1 MCDLLQAGLKDQSF
15 ILLLEHYL
23 YKTNQQYKRIVL
35 YLSGRV
41 LQYTIS
47 IYIIWLWYTW
57 ITIRHEKVIH
67 SMTGFIRQTYYL
79 WITIVIVWTPVSTD
93 TITRERERE
102 REINK
107 ERERESVCVCVCVY
121 KGNVIQR
128 NSTFIV
134 ILQRTKLID
143 YLQFNR
149 K

>member
-1 MCDLLQAGLKDQSF
+1 
-15 ILLLEHYL
+15 
-23 YKTNQQYKRIVL
+23 
-35 YLSGRV
+35 
-41 LQYTIS
+41 
-47 IYIIWLWYTW
+47 
-57 ITIRHEKVIH
+57 
-67 SMTGFIRQTYYL
+67 
-79 WITIVIVWTPVSTD
+79 VSTD